1 VEGRLK
7 GSIKHDLTPD
17 QLRAA
22 VRKFAEVYVQRFAE
36 YKADASWLND
46 DKVEVRFRVKGVRL
60 AGQLE
65 LKPKEIVLDMSVP
78 LPFALF
84 KSRALKA
91 IEEEVT
97 PWLVK
102 AKNGELT

>member
-1 VEGRLK
+1 MK
-7 GSIKHDLTPD
+7 GSIKHDLTPE

-36 YKADASWLND
+36 YHADAEWLGD
-46 DKVEVRFRVKGVRL
+46 DKVEVRFKVKGVRL
-60 AGQLE
+60 AGRLE
-65 LKPKEIVLDMSVP
+65 LRPAEIGLDMSVP
-78 LPFALF
+78 LPFTLF

-97 PWLVK
+97 PWLEK
-102 AKNGELT
+102 AKRGELT

>member
-1 VEGRLK
+1 LK
-7 GSIKHDLTPD
+7 GSIKHDLTPE

-36 YKADASWLND
+36 YHADAEWLGD
-46 DKVEVRFRVKGVRL
+46 DRVEVRFKVKGVRL
-60 AGQLE
+60 AGRLE
-65 LKPKEIVLDMSVP
+65 LKPRELGLDMSVP

-84 KSRALKA
+84 KNRALKA

-97 PWLVK
+97 PWLEK
-102 AKNGELT
+102 AKRGELT

>member
-1 VEGRLK
+1 LK
-7 GSIKHDLTPD
+7 GSIKHDLTPE

-36 YKADASWLND
+36 YNATAEWVND
-46 DKVEVRFRVKGVRL
+46 DNVEVRFKVKGVRL
-60 AGQLE
+60 TGKLE
-65 LKPKEIVLDMSVP
+65 LMPREIGLDMSVP

-97 PWLVK
+97 PWLAK
-102 AKNGELT
+102 AKAGEIT

>member
-1 VEGRLK
+1 MK
-7 GSIKHDLTPD
+7 GSIKHDLTPE

-36 YKADASWLND
+36 YQAAAEWLGDDA
-46 DKVEVRFRVKGVRL
+46 VEVRFKVKGVRL
-60 AGQLE
+60 AGRLD
-65 LKPKEIVLDMSVP
+65 LKPRELGLNMSVP
-78 LPFALF
+78 LPFTLF

-97 PWLVK
+97 PWLEK
-102 AKNGELT
+102 AKRGELT